1 MKKILVLFPAILCL
15 AALAADA
22 QKPEVRVVYRPVDR
36 IVYQP
41 KEKIVEKPVIVDRV
55 VTNTVK
61 VFVDRVVTNVVE
73 KPVEVIVEKFVS
85 AKAESAS
92 PVERVVEKKVY
103 VDRPVDRIVEKV
115 VTNVVEVVIEKP
127 VDRVIEKVV
136 TNVVERVVENPVEK
150 VVDRPVEKIVEKPVE
165 LVVTNTVEKVVEKVV
180 TNVVEKVIEKPVE
193 KVVDRPVEKI
203 VEKPIEIVV
212 TNTVEKIV
220 EKPVEVIVTNT
231 VEKVVEKP
239 MHDFA
244 EEDRLRKEKDAV
256 IEARD
261 KLDAKSTLLA
271 DENEKL
277 RGELK
282 ALRDRCQRMERLIPK
297 DRKPTEATGRMAKI
311 TSKTTYYDRKEGFAV
326 FDGRVHV
333 DDERYQLHA
342 EKAYVFMDG
351 TNELKRLVAIGNV
364 AMTNE
369 TKRAYGV
376 KASYYRQSGMVVLYG
391 DANRPAEVR
400 DEAKFDDQVVK
411 GSKIKFWI
419 DKEQVEVIK
428 ADISAPVS
436 EGQMPIAAPKF

>member
-1 MKKILVLFPAILCL
+1 MKKILVLFLAFLCL
-15 AALAADA
+15 AALAEDA
-22 QKPEVRVVYRPVDR
+22 QKPEVRGVCRPVDR
-36 IVYQP
+36 IVYQH
-41 KEKIVEKPVIVDRV
+41 KEKIVETPVVVERV
-55 VTNTVK
+55 VTNTVTK
-61 VFVDRVVTNVVE
+61 FVDRVVTNVVE
-73 KPVEVIVEKFVS
+73 IPVEVIVEKFVS
-85 AKAESAS
+85 AKAESES
-92 PVERVVEKKVY
+92 QVERVVEKKVY

-115 VTNVVEVVIEKP
+115 VTNVVEKP
-127 VDRVIEKVV
+127 VDRV
-136 TNVVERVVENPVEK
+136 
-150 VVDRPVEKIVEKPVE
+150 
-165 LVVTNTVEKVVEKVV
+165 
-180 TNVVEKVIEKPVE
+180 VEKVI
-193 KVVDRPVEKI
+193 
-203 VEKPIEIVV
+203 

-231 VEKVVEKP
+231 VEKVVEKTT
-239 MHDFA
+239 HDFA

-297 DRKPTEATGRMAKI
+297 DRKPAETAGRMAKI